1 METFFLTV
9 IIVLFAMH
17 LLAERALSQLWRP
30 WCHGDTTSLLRPI
43 CFHESFREDKSEYL
57 LLSYQIANH
66 MPAVYTN
73 YGNRVRLCGYR
84 RGIFVDLLLDEE
96 RLLRGIRVI
105 SIRNSF
111 DFFFPK
117 VKEVDLAGRGRQY
130 VVKLRN
136 CEPFY
141 IRLSDAIKLQYAL
154 LY

>member
-30 WCHGDTTSLLRPI
+30 WCHEDTASLLRPI

-66 MPAVYTN
+66 IPAVYTN
-73 YGNRVRLCGYR
+73 YGNRVRLCGYH
-84 RGIFVDLLLDEE
+84 RGIFVDLVLDEE

-105 SIRNSF
+105 SVRNSF

-154 LY
+154 LH